1 MSSFKYTFCPCIF
14 ATRNGLSKYIT
25 KCIHIVD
32 DNNCIVQQ
40 SSKSIRNYSNISE
53 ASQTDFFDFEEK
65 RFDDGFSAKKI
76 LFENINFQNTLKSS
90 KNNASSSNF
99 SNENITLDN
108 LEDIF
113 FELADNTNT
122 SINFEVDLNAN
133 ILDEFK
139 NTLHEYEDIA
149 DDI

>member
-1 MSSFKYTFCPCIF
+1 MTRCIR
-14 ATRNGLSKYIT
+14 T
-25 KCIHIVD
+25 VD
-32 DNNCIVQQ
+32 DYDCIVHQ
-40 SSKSIRNYSNISE
+40 SSESICNYSNISE
-53 ASQTDFFDFEEK
+53 ASQTDLFDFEEK
-65 RFDDGFSAKKI
+65 RFDSSFSAKKI

-108 LEDIF
+108 LENMF
-113 FELADNTNT
+113 FKLVDNTNT

-139 NTLHEYEDIA
+139 NTLYKYKDIA
-149 DDI
+149 NDISLNEEISENI